1 MSIDKATVAKISAL
15 ARLSVSESAHN
26 KLAEELSNIIGWI
39 EQLNEVDT
47 QNTSPMTS
55 VVDVPL
61 RRREDVVND
70 GNCRDEV
77 LENAPETKAG
87 FYVVPKVV
95 E

>member
-1 MSIDKATVAKISAL
+1 M
-15 ARLSVSESAHN
+15 
-26 KLAEELSNIIGWI
+26 
-39 EQLNEVDT
+39 DT

-70 GNCRDEV
+70 GNCRDAV
-77 LENAPETKAG
+77 LENAPKTKAG